1 MKYKKVIII
10 LVFIIILL
18 ILIFT
23 YFVIRGGV
31 LEESKYLEPWQKE
44 YSDKFSD
51 IRLKIISKGLLAA
64 NGHNMQ
70 PWKIKLDEN
79 INVFYLYVDNERLTK
94 QVDPYARQT
103 MITQGTF
110 LEYVKIA
117 SKKLGYDVNFEFFP
131 YGEYDELNLEES
143 MKTRPVAKV
152 MLNKTEYIDNELYDY
167 MFLSDT
173 NRGKYIN
180 EKLTQTQIDILKSAN
195 FENNITINIYQD
207 ENNLKNLGNYAIEGA
222 KIESSIQRMN
232 KESADVF
239 RSNEYEKNKFRY
251 GYSLEGQGVNGIS
264 KYLMQGLIT
273 VFPSFNSEKTSSNIY
288 VNSTIDAVQ
297 NTPCYAMII
306 TKSNSRIEQV
316 KAGMVYSKLILL
328 AHSQGLVMQP
338 PSQVLEEFSEMSEQ
352 YSKIHSEYTTDGETI
367 QMFFR
372 VGKPTEQFAQ
382 SMRRD
387 VLDLI
392 IK

>member
-1 MKYKKVIII
+1 MKYKKAIII
-10 LVFIIILL
+10 LVFIIILV

-23 YFVIRGGV
+23 YFIIRGGV
-31 LEESKYLEPWQKE
+31 LEKAKYLEPWQKE

-94 QVDPYARQT
+94 EVDPYARQT

-117 SKKLGYDVNFEFFP
+117 GDKLGYDVKLEFFP

-180 EKLTQTQIDILKSAN
+180 EKLSQEQIDTLKSAN
-195 FENNITINIYQD
+195 SENNITINIYQD
-207 ENNLKNLGNYAIEGA
+207 ENNLNNLGNYAIEGA
-222 KIESSIQRMN
+222 KIESSIKRMN

-273 VFPSFNSEKTSSNIY
+273 VFPSFNSEKTSSDIY

-306 TKSNSRIEQV
+306 TKGNSRIEQV